1 MYLAGTFTATGVSLE
16 FGCQG
21 AFNVCLYGPSGPN
34 GNWTGSVQL
43 ERSFD
48 GGTTWIICGVGGGGQ
63 QAVYTS
69 TGTGSDVS
77 IVVSE
82 PEAGVA
88 YRLHCTS
95 ITTSTIHYRMS
106 TTSPAATAWWIP
118 PS

>member
-1 MYLAGTFTATGVSLE
+1 MAGDFAATGTSKW

-21 AFNVCLYGPSGPN
+21 AFNVCIYGSGGPN

-43 ERSFD
+43 ERTFD
-48 GGTTWIICGVGGGGQ
+48 GGTTWIVCGVGGGGQ

-69 TGTGSDVS
+69 TGTGFDVS

-88 YRLHCTS
+88 YRLNCTAY
-95 ITTSTIHYRMS
+95 TSGTINYRLS
-106 TTSPAATAWWIP
+106 TTSPAATAWGIP
-118 PS
+118 PG